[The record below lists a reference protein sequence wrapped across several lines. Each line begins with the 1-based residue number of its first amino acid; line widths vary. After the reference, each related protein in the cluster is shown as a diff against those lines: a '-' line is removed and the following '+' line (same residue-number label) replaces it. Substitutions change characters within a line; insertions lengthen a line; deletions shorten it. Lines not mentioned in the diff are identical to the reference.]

1 MGSKILQTYFR
12 VKTTKRYI
20 MKKIYVKKITASALE
35 MPVEKRKEL
44 IIELTKSLLKK

>member
-1 MGSKILQTYFR
+1 
-12 VKTTKRYI
+12 
-20 MKKIYVKKITASALE
+20 MKEIYVKKITTSALE